1 MIGAVLAWRRGLRKQ
16 AGLMLMLAAV
26 AAANVAIWA
35 VPDERG
41 EAPLHRE
48 LR

>member
-1 MIGAVLAWRRGLRKQ
+1 VIGAMLAWRRGLRKQ
-16 AGLMLMLAAV
+16 AALMVVLALV

-35 VPDERG
+35 VPGQDGR
-41 EAPLHRE
+41 APVDRE